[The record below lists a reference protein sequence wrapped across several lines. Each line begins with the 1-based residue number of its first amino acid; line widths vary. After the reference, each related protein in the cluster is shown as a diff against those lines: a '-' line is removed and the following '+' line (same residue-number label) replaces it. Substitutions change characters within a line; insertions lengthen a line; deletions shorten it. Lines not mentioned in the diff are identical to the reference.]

1 MNKGFLSIFLGLSLC
16 LSAGAQSLYFPVS
29 ILEGGSIKES
39 DPIQSFSYEFENIS
53 GKPLRIS
60 SLRTN
65 CSCSSATCSSDLIQ
79 PGEKASIILKYSPKG
94 RSGSFDSKVY
104 VYTDQSEEVESIL
117 SLRIRVVDDS
127 PYPYRM
133 GPYALQT
140 KEIVFQKGKRAKA
153 RIGYRKVSDQASELK
168 LRQDF
173 LPPFLKAK
181 LGKESILVEYK
192 PDKAHSSGEYPLYLE
207 CKEKQTKVIIKV
219 K

>member
-1 MNKGFLSIFLGLSLC
+1 MNKGFLSIFLGVSLC

-29 ILEGGSIKES
+29 VLEGGSIKES

-65 CSCSSATCSSDLIQ
+65 CSCSSATCSADLIQ

-140 KEIVFQKGKRAKA
+140 KEIVFQKGKRAKS

-168 LRQDF
+168 LIQDF

-192 PDKAHSSGEYPLYLE
+192 PDKTSSGGEYPLYLE

>member
-16 LSAGAQSLYFPVS
+16 LSAGAQILYFPVS
-29 ILEGGSIKES
+29 VLEGGSIKES
-39 DPIQSFSYEFENIS
+39 DPIQGFSYEFENIS

-65 CSCSSATCSSDLIQ
+65 CSCSSATCSADLIQ

-140 KEIVFQKGKRAKA
+140 KEIVFQKGKRAKS

-192 PDKAHSSGEYPLYLE
+192 PDKTFSGGEYPLYLE